1 MLSTDAI
8 HWWRRMRPQG
18 AVDEN
23 PADDGVRI
31 STGDNLLVFC
41 SELVAA
47 RAPERLCRPRRVGR
61 G

>member
-1 MLSTDAI
+1 MLSTD
-8 HWWRRMRPQG
+8 